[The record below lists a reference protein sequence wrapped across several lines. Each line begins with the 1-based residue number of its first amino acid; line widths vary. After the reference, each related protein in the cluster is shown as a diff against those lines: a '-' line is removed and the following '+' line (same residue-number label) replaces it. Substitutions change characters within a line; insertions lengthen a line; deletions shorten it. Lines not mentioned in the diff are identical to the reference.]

1 MRNMPKAS
9 VGQVRVDEA
18 ALEAKRIEIRDA
30 MRRIGERI
38 ASDDDSELVYWVI
51 DGTLACAHRPL
62 RYHPRYAGS
71 RVRLPAEALASLNE
85 WAARIR
91 AAGIRSILSLMH
103 DGDLACY
110 RGLDLQA
117 DDLIGYF
124 RTQGFALAHHPYEDP
139 AHKRSTPAERWA
151 TLLKIRPQ
159 ALASFDELTKP
170 VLIQCS
176 AGQDRSAPVAAFI
189 AVLRGK

>member
-1 MRNMPKAS
+1 MRNMPKTS
-9 VGQVRVDEA
+9 VGDVRVDEA
-18 ALEAKRIEIRDA
+18 AVEAKRTNIRDA
-30 MRRIGERI
+30 MRRLGDRI
-38 ASDDDSELVYWVI
+38 ASGDDSELLYWVI
-51 DGTLACAHRPL
+51 DGALACAHRPL

-71 RVRLPAEALASLNE
+71 RVRLPAEALALVDE
-85 WAARIR
+85 WAVRLG

-110 RGLDLQA
+110 GGLDLQA

-124 RTQGFALAHHPYEDP
+124 SSQGFAVAHHPYEDP
-139 AHKRSTPAERWA
+139 AHKRSTPAERRA

-159 ALASFDELTKP
+159 ALASFDELPKP